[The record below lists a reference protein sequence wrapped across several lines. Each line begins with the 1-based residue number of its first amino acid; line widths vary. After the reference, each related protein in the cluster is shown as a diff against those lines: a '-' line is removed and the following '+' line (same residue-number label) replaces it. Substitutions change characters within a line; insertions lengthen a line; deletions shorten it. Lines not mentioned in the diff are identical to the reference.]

1 MQENLIGTT
10 CKWPPL
16 APRDMKLDTVNI
28 TFRGIRS
35 LEHCY
40 SFAFGCWWGDNFWG
54 TKSICKAKHF
64 RNLTCTRLTSA
75 TVRRITWIPL
85 VWPCNICDTKFCR
98 NFTLF
103 FRSGDFFSL
112 CFTGCF
118 LLRISATTLPYFRD
132 YFPKSS
138 QAANHG
144 NKLAKNRDKRFL
156 WAFFH
161 YFCAHYFNGGE
172 FG

>member
-35 LEHCY
+35 LEYCY
-40 SFAFGCWWGDNFWG
+40 SFAFGWGDTFWG
-54 TKSICKAKHF
+54 TKSIWKAKHF

-85 VWPCNICDTKFCR
+85 LWPCNICDTKFCK
-98 NFTLF
+98 NFALF
-103 FRSGDFFSL
+103 LQSGDFFFVR
-112 CFTGCF
+112 FTGCF
-118 LLRISATTLPYFRD
+118 LLRVSAKTLPYFCD
-132 YFPKSS
+132 YFSKSS
-138 QAANHG
+138 QAADHR
-144 NKLAKNRDKRFL
+144 NKLAKNRVFSL
-156 WAFFH
+156 L
-161 YFCAHYFNGGE
+161 FCALF
-172 FG
+172 